1 MGVSLEREFPK
12 VKLCSL
18 WNCEYRI
25 RRALRVLSFLRSE
38 KQILLRFSKQGLSKI
53 CFVGLCILC
62 TVS

>member
-53 CFVGLCILC
+53 YFVGLCILC